1 MASSSRIL
9 LLSIHS
15 SMDLTA
21 TAAMTCLDGLP
32 SFQQQPKPTT
42 TAANQHDA
50 TPNYLCQ
57 SANQIH
63 NKNSALSIH
72 SSMDSTGKT
81 TMATTSLD
89 GRPSLH
95 GWPKQTATAAN
106 QHNTTLNYLCQCDN
120 RIHNKNTALSIH
132 SSMDLTGTTT
142 ASTTSLDGRPS
153 LN

>member
-1 MASSSRIL
+1 
-9 LLSIHS
+9 
-15 SMDLTA
+15 MDSTA
-21 TAAMTCLDGLP
+21 TATMTCLDSLP

-63 NKNSALSIH
+63 NKNTTLSIH
-72 SSMDSTGKT
+72 SSMDSTGTMT
-81 TMATTSLD
+81 TVTTSLD

-106 QHNTTLNYLCQCDN
+106 QHNTTLNYLRQSDN
-120 RIHNKNTALSIH
+120 GIHNKNTALSIH
-132 SSMDLTGTTT
+132 SSMNALFY
-142 ASTTSLDGRPS
+142 
-153 LN
+153 